1 MADIEKVI
9 KGLECCRIDENRH
22 INCADCPYYTDD
34 DKGQMWCSNEINND
48 ALKLLKEQQAEIDR
62 LKGKQ
67 PKKKQIWVIKKGN
80 KYLHS
85 YRAGRKSWTTKG
97 SGISIWNSAD
107 KSTAE
112 FFASA
117 VDGIVVE
124 WDGEQK

>member
-1 MADIEKVI
+1 MRLENGNCLPVGGVCTAVNKVFCEI
-9 KGLECCRIDENRH
+9 AHN
-22 INCADCPYYTDD
+22 AY
-34 DKGQMWCSNEINND
+34 DKGFLQCYEMVKERQNN
-48 ALKLLKEQQAEIDR
+48 
-62 LKGKQ
+62 
-67 PKKKQIWVIKKGN
+67 KKHIWVIKKGN

-124 WDGEQK
+124 WDGEQE